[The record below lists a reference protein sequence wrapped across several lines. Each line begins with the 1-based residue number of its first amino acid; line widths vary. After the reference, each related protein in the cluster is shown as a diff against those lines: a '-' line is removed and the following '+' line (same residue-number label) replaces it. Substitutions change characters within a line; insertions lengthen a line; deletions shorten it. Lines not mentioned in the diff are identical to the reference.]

1 MTAILN
7 WYRMK
12 PCYGRDNA
20 SAYPSS
26 TYQKR
31 IEPDVL
37 ICRRGKAGAEGGRR
51 RKVRKARISLTEGSE
66 VKKMGHPVTTNPLII
81 MLINMSIV
89 FAVLIG
95 LSVMIRLIHLVD
107 PTKEK

>member
-1 MTAILN
+1 MRPVEKGLNANMARWLGFGSQREIL
-7 WYRMK
+7 K
-12 PCYGRDNA
+12 
-20 SAYPSS
+20 
-26 TYQKR
+26 
-31 IEPDVL
+31 
-37 ICRRGKAGAEGGRR
+37 GACLCTGER
-51 RKVRKARISLTEGSE
+51 E

>member
-1 MTAILN
+1 MPERQGRQTA
-7 WYRMK
+7 
-12 PCYGRDNA
+12 A
-20 SAYPSS
+20 
-26 TYQKR
+26 
-31 IEPDVL
+31 
-37 ICRRGKAGAEGGRR
+37 GGRISWEEG
-51 RKVRKARISLTEGSE
+51 ARHLSLAVESE

-95 LSVMIRLIHLVD
+95 LSIMIRLIHLVD

>member
-1 MTAILN
+1 MFN
-7 WYRMK
+7 H
-12 PCYGRDNA
+12 
-20 SAYPSS
+20 
-26 TYQKR
+26 
-31 IEPDVL
+31 
-37 ICRRGKAGAEGGRR
+37 AGEARPTDGGRGAYLQG
-51 RKVRKARISLTEGSE
+51 KEKISLAVERE